1 MTESSLRL
9 KIRSLISLLTE
20 EESTVTA
27 DINAGVEKI
36 GDIKKR
42 LTSKLKADEEEWK
55 SKNQLK
61 GKLPNNNPEKKGLN
75 LELPEKKKEIE
86 SSKKDLKAIGDLE
99 KKIKTDMEKKA
110 VEDEKEAEVAQKTGK
125 PTSNLPGLPDLP
137 SAV

>member
-1 MTESSLRL
+1 MTENSLRI

-20 EESTVTA
+20 EESAVAA
-27 DINAGVEKI
+27 DINADIDKI
-36 GDIKKR
+36 GNIKKR

-55 SKNQLK
+55 SKNTLK

-86 SSKKDLKAIGDLE
+86 GSKKDLKAIGDLE
-99 KKIKTDMEKKA
+99 KKIKTDMEKKK

-137 SAV
+137 SAI

>member
-20 EESTVTA
+20 EESSANA
-27 DINAGVEKI
+27 DINAGFEKI
-36 GDIKKR
+36 GYIKKR
-42 LTSKLKADEEEWK
+42 LEDKLEADK
-55 SKNQLK
+55 KKYDGDNQLK
-61 GKLPNNNPEKKGLN
+61 AKLPNNNPEKKGLTA
-75 LELPEKKKEIE
+75 ELPEKKKEIE
-86 SSKKDLKAIGDLE
+86 RSEKDLKAIGDLE
-99 KKIKTDMEKKA
+99 KKIKTDMEKKK